1 MDNKEIL
8 DILKQIQASISGL
21 NQKVDD
27 NNASLNKKIDD
38 NYVSLNQKIDA
49 NYASLNQKIDDVYTG
64 LSARIKKN
72 YSLILSLQ
80 KDVKDLRTDID
91 IVYDLEKDSRKKL
104 KQLI

>member
-1 MDNKEIL
+1 MGNKEIL
-8 DILKQIQASISGL
+8 DILKQIQANLTTL
-21 NQKVDD
+21 NEKVD
-27 NNASLNKKIDD
+27 N
-38 NYVSLNQKIDA
+38 

-72 YSLILSLQ
+72 NSLILSLQ

-91 IVYDLEKDSRKKL
+91 TVYALEKDSRKKL